1 MENAC
6 LLYCCVYGS
15 LGAFTDPPLMER
27 MSAFSVCVIM
37 DKSSPNLHEYI
48 VSKLFDKCFVIPGS
62 AGGGVHKTVPLPLK
76 SPSFVTA
83 LPPRPPPLPPR
94 WIRARHRIEQS
105 VQGETCSVHFVQRNR
120 ARFHLVPA
128 RTDLH
133 INPWICWI
141 KSTSQVRVPE

>member
-1 MENAC
+1 
-6 LLYCCVYGS
+6 
-15 LGAFTDPPLMER
+15 MER

-83 LPPRPPPLPPR
+83 LPPRPPSLLAEYA
-94 WIRARHRIEQS
+94 RATALNK
-105 VQGETCSVHFVQRNR
+105 VFKAKPAAYTLFKETEHVS
-120 ARFHLVPA
+120 
-128 RTDLH
+128 
-133 INPWICWI
+133 I
-141 KSTSQVRVPE
+141 